1 MSAEETV
8 FSIPELRI
16 YILSYYLDKIKE
28 KHTSLTCRERIQ
40 YKIDNNN
47 CNCIYMIYIIW
58 ATKCFTSL
66 PNIIN
71 LNINRI

>member
-1 MSAEETV
+1 MSVEETV
-8 FSIPELRI
+8 FSIPELRL

-28 KHTSLTCRERIQ
+28 KHISLTCRERIQ
-40 YKIDNNN
+40 HKIDNN
-47 CNCIYMIYIIW
+47 NCIYMIYIIW

-71 LNINRI
+71 LNLNRI